1 MGGKKK
7 SGGSGGGGSGSSS
20 SDAGSSAGSG
30 KGVGGGKRAAKEGGG
45 FPNALITPADLKQ
58 AIAAAAE
65 GLVVLDF
72 TAPWCGVC
80 KKINPFLSKLAAEQS
95 GVAFYK
101 VDVDQSEQLKTQWN
115 VPALP
120 HFVFL
125 KGGKKIDCL
134 TGAQNTVLR
143 KKVIKHSK

>member
-20 SDAGSSAGSG
+20 SDSGSSAGSG

-95 GVAFYK
+95 GYV
-101 VDVDQSEQLKTQWN
+101 
-115 VPALP
+115 
-120 HFVFL
+120 H
-125 KGGKKIDCL
+125 
-134 TGAQNTVLR
+134 VLNAAA
-143 KKVIKHSK
+143 

>member
-1 MGGKKK
+1 M
-7 SGGSGGGGSGSSS
+7 
-20 SDAGSSAGSG
+20 
-30 KGVGGGKRAAKEGGG
+30 
-45 FPNALITPADLKQ
+45 
-58 AIAAAAE
+58 
-65 GLVVLDF
+65 
-72 TAPWCGVC
+72 
-80 KKINPFLSKLAAEQS
+80 
-95 GVAFYK
+95 
-101 VDVDQSEQLKTQWN
+101 DVDQSEQLKTQWN